1 MRGWGVPLVASGFW
15 AGLLLWDLRPAAA
28 TTWPWWVWVLLGC
41 AALAGAVAAAP
52 GRRGVD
58 PIGTA
63 GLGDV
68 DPPAVAAV
76 MSAPADPSRSPVKA
90 LVFVVVGV
98 VLCGVGWAGLG
109 ALRAEHSLLHRLA
122 PRTVT
127 LLATLRED
135 PEQSSFGWHAIVD
148 VSDVSWCGGAATLR
162 ETTWISGNDAPPLA
176 VRGDQL
182 RIEGTLQVPDDAG
195 FASTLAHRGLA
206 VSVRAIDVE
215 RVGGAPSP
223 FVRMTQVVRAFVGD
237 TIERIFPPRE
247 AGLLLGL
254 VLGDASK
261 LDPVTTRDF
270 QTTGLGHL
278 LVVSGENVAM
288 VLAPVMA
295 FAGALKIGPAGRFA
309 MGIGVVV
316 LFVVLTGAE
325 PSVLRAGTM
334 ACLALLGILLGK
346 PRTTGTILAAAV
358 LALLI
363 LDPWLVYAIGFQLSV
378 AATAG
383 MVILATPIAE
393 RLGRVMPTPIA
404 LAAGTTIA
412 AQFGV
417 TPLLLFHFH
426 EVPGVT
432 IVANLAAFPAVSPAL
447 LLGIAASA
455 LGLVWL
461 PLGSVLALLAR
472 VPMRYLE
479 VVASALAKAPVAWVT
494 SSGSPVVLLIGVAVF
509 ASIAA
514 WLRTGWRPSRRAL
527 MAGVALAPV
536 LVWQI
541 ALGAGPPT
549 GLTVRVLDI
558 GQGDSILITS
568 PAGATVLIDGGPDD
582 ELDAQLLV
590 SYGVK
595 RLDAVVA
602 THPHADHIAGLPQ
615 ALARF
620 PVGVFLEPGC
630 PDDTALQAELHDEID
645 AEGIPVR
652 MPRAGDTVTVGD
664 LTFDVLSPDRCWID
678 SHSDPNNDSLVLLL
692 QDGPDSMLFTGD
704 AEREAQQV
712 LLDTGRLQE
721 VDVLKMPHHAG
732 DTSLPDFFP
741 AVSPEVVAISVGQP
755 NPYGHPNPTALAEAA
770 STGAEIWRTDE
781 HGTLTITWDEE
792 GEPVVSPQR

>member
-1 MRGWGVPLVASGFW
+1 MRGWGAPLVASAFW

-28 TTWPWWVWVLLGC
+28 AAWPWWVWVVVGC
-41 AALAGAVAAAP
+41 VALAGAISTAP
-52 GRRGVD
+52 GRRGED
-58 PIGTA
+58 PISGS
-63 GLGDV
+63 GLADA
-68 DPPAVAAV
+68 DRRAVAAV
-76 MSAPADPSRSPVKA
+76 TSAPADPSRSPAKA
-90 LVFVVVGV
+90 VILLVVGV
-98 VLCGVGWAGLG
+98 LLCGVGWAGLG
-109 ALRAEHSLLHRLA
+109 ALRAEHSLLRRLA

-135 PEQSSFGWHAIVD
+135 PEPSSFGWHALVD
-148 VSDVSWCGGAATLR
+148 VSDVSWSGGAATVR
-162 ETTWISGNDAPPLA
+162 ETTWVSGNDAAPTAAP
-176 VRGDQL
+176 GDQL
-182 RIEGTLQVPDDAG
+182 RMEGTLQVPDEAG
-195 FASTLAHRGLA
+195 FSATLAHRGLA
-206 VSVRAIDVE
+206 ASVRVFDVE
-215 RVGGAPSP
+215 RVGGSPSP

-295 FAGALKIGPAGRFA
+295 FAGALKIGPVGRFA

-363 LDPWLVYAIGFQLSV
+363 LDPWLVHAIGFQLSGS
-378 AATAG
+378 ATAG
-383 MVILATPIAE
+383 MVVLATPIAE
-393 RLGRVMPTPIA
+393 RLGAVLPSPVA

-412 AQFGV
+412 AQLGV

-426 EVPGVT
+426 EVPGIT

-455 LGLVWL
+455 LVLLWL
-461 PLGSVLALLAR
+461 PLGNVVALLAR

-494 SSGSPVVLLIGVAVF
+494 SSGSPLVLIGGIAVF
-509 ASIAA
+509 AAIAA
-514 WLRTGWRPSRRAL
+514 WLRTGWRPPRRAVV
-527 MAGVALAPV
+527 AGFALAPV
-536 LVWQI
+536 LMWQV

-549 GLTVRVLDI
+549 DLTVRVLDI
-558 GQGDSILITS
+558 GQGDSILISS

-602 THPHADHIAGLPQ
+602 THPHADHIGGLPQ
-615 ALARF
+615 VLARV

-630 PDDTALQAELHDEID
+630 PDDTALQAELHEEID

-652 MPRAGDTVTVGD
+652 MPRAGDVISVGD
-664 LTFDVLSPDRCWID
+664 LTFNVLSPDRCWNG
-678 SHSDPNNDSLVLLL
+678 SHSDPNNDSIVLLL
-692 QDGPDSMLFTGD
+692 NDGPDSMLFTGD

-732 DTSLPDFFP
+732 DTSLPDFSP

-755 NPYGHPNPTALAEAA
+755 NPYGHPNPTALAEAEA
-770 STGAEIWRTDE
+770 TGADIWRTDE
-781 HGTLTITWDEE
+781 HGTLTITWDDK
-792 GEPVVSPQR
+792 GEPVVTPQR

>member
-1 MRGWGVPLVASGFW
+1 
-15 AGLLLWDLRPAAA
+15 
-28 TTWPWWVWVLLGC
+28 
-41 AALAGAVAAAP
+41 
-52 GRRGVD
+52 
-58 PIGTA
+58 
-63 GLGDV
+63 
-68 DPPAVAAV
+68 
-76 MSAPADPSRSPVKA
+76 
-90 LVFVVVGV
+90 
-98 VLCGVGWAGLG
+98 
-109 ALRAEHSLLHRLA
+109 
-122 PRTVT
+122 
-127 LLATLRED
+127 
-135 PEQSSFGWHAIVD
+135 
-148 VSDVSWCGGAATLR
+148 
-162 ETTWISGNDAPPLA
+162 
-176 VRGDQL
+176 
-182 RIEGTLQVPDDAG
+182 
-195 FASTLAHRGLA
+195 
-206 VSVRAIDVE
+206 
-215 RVGGAPSP
+215 
-223 FVRMTQVVRAFVGD
+223 
-237 TIERIFPPRE
+237 
-247 AGLLLGL
+247 

-295 FAGALKIGPAGRFA
+295 FAGALKIGPVGRFA
-309 MGIGVVV
+309 IGIGVVV

-393 RLGRVMPTPIA
+393 RLDRVMPTPIA

-494 SSGSPVVLLIGVAVF
+494 SSGSPLVLLFGIAMF
-509 ASIAA
+509 AAIAA
-514 WLRTGWRPSRRAL
+514 WLRTGWRPPRRAL

-536 LVWQI
+536 FVWQI
-541 ALGAGPPT
+541 ALGAGPPA

-620 PVGVFLEPGC
+620 PVGVVLEPGC

-664 LTFDVLSPDRCWID
+664 LTFDVLSPDRCWLD

>member
-1 MRGWGVPLVASGFW
+1 
-15 AGLLLWDLRPAAA
+15 
-28 TTWPWWVWVLLGC
+28 
-41 AALAGAVAAAP
+41 
-52 GRRGVD
+52 
-58 PIGTA
+58 
-63 GLGDV
+63 
-68 DPPAVAAV
+68 
-76 MSAPADPSRSPVKA
+76 
-90 LVFVVVGV
+90 
-98 VLCGVGWAGLG
+98 
-109 ALRAEHSLLHRLA
+109 
-122 PRTVT
+122 
-127 LLATLRED
+127 
-135 PEQSSFGWHAIVD
+135 
-148 VSDVSWCGGAATLR
+148 
-162 ETTWISGNDAPPLA
+162 
-176 VRGDQL
+176 
-182 RIEGTLQVPDDAG
+182 
-195 FASTLAHRGLA
+195 
-206 VSVRAIDVE
+206 
-215 RVGGAPSP
+215 
-223 FVRMTQVVRAFVGD
+223 
-237 TIERIFPPRE
+237 
-247 AGLLLGL
+247 
-254 VLGDASK
+254 
-261 LDPVTTRDF
+261 
-270 QTTGLGHL
+270 
-278 LVVSGENVAM
+278 
-288 VLAPVMA
+288 
-295 FAGALKIGPAGRFA
+295 
-309 MGIGVVV
+309 
-316 LFVVLTGAE
+316 
-325 PSVLRAGTM
+325 
-334 ACLALLGILLGK
+334 
-346 PRTTGTILAAAV
+346 
-358 LALLI
+358 
-363 LDPWLVYAIGFQLSV
+363 
-378 AATAG
+378 
-383 MVILATPIAE
+383 
-393 RLGRVMPTPIA
+393 
-404 LAAGTTIA
+404 
-412 AQFGV
+412 
-417 TPLLLFHFH
+417 
-426 EVPGVT
+426 
-432 IVANLAAFPAVSPAL
+432 VANLAAFPAVSPAL

-514 WLRTGWRPSRRAL
+514 WLRTGWRPPRRAL

-536 LVWQI
+536 FVWQI
-541 ALGAGPPT
+541 ALGAGPPA

-664 LTFDVLSPDRCWID
+664 LTFDVLSPDRCWLD

>member
-1 MRGWGVPLVASGFW
+1 V
-15 AGLLLWDLRPAAA
+15 
-28 TTWPWWVWVLLGC
+28 
-41 AALAGAVAAAP
+41 
-52 GRRGVD
+52 
-58 PIGTA
+58 
-63 GLGDV
+63 
-68 DPPAVAAV
+68 
-76 MSAPADPSRSPVKA
+76 
-90 LVFVVVGV
+90 
-98 VLCGVGWAGLG
+98 
-109 ALRAEHSLLHRLA
+109 
-122 PRTVT
+122 
-127 LLATLRED
+127 
-135 PEQSSFGWHAIVD
+135 
-148 VSDVSWCGGAATLR
+148 
-162 ETTWISGNDAPPLA
+162 SGNDAPPTA

-182 RIEGTLQVPDDAG
+182 RIQGTLQIPDDAG
-195 FASTLAHRGLA
+195 FETTLAHRGLA
-206 VSVRAIDVE
+206 VSVRAIEVE
-215 RVGGAPSP
+215 RIGGAPSP
-223 FVRMTQVVRAFVGD
+223 FVRMTQVVRVFVGS

-295 FAGALKIGPAGRFA
+295 FAGVLKIGPFGRFG

-334 ACLALLGILLGK
+334 ACLALIGILLGK
-346 PRTTGTILAAAV
+346 PRTTGTLLAAAV

-383 MVILATPIAE
+383 MVTLATPIAE
-393 RLGRVMPTPIA
+393 RLGNLMPSPLA

-412 AQFGV
+412 AQLGV

-426 EVPGVT
+426 EVPGIT

-447 LLGIAASA
+447 LLGIAAA
-455 LGLVWL
+455 GLGLVWL
-461 PLGSVLALLAR
+461 PLGHVVAMVAGI
-472 VPMRYLE
+472 PMRYLE
-479 VVASALAKAPVAWVT
+479 IVASALAKAPVAWVT
-494 SSGSPVVLLIGVAVF
+494 SSGSPLVLIGGVVVFVA
-509 ASIAA
+509 ITA
-514 WLRTGWRPSRRAL
+514 WLRTGWRPPRRA
-527 MAGVALAPV
+527 MVAGFALAPV

-541 ALGAGPPT
+541 ALGAGPPS

-558 GQGDSILITS
+558 GQGDSILISS

-602 THPHADHIAGLPQ
+602 THPHADHIGGLPQ
-615 ALARF
+615 VLARF

-664 LTFDVLSPDRCWID
+664 LMFDVLSPDRCWVD

-692 QDGPDSMLFTGD
+692 QDGSDSMLFTGD

-755 NPYGHPNPTALAEAA
+755 NPYGHPNPNALAEAEA
-770 STGAEIWRTDE
+770 TGADIWRTDE
-781 HGTLTITWDEE
+781 HGTLTITWDDQ
-792 GEPVVSPQR
+792 GEPLVSVER

>member
-1 MRGWGVPLVASGFW
+1 MRGWGAPLVASAFW
-15 AGLLLWDLRPAAA
+15 AGLLLWDLRPAAS

-41 AALAGAVAAAP
+41 VALAAAVAAAP
-52 GRRGVD
+52 GRRGED
-58 PIGTA
+58 PIQGA
-63 GLGDV
+63 GLGEGHR
-68 DPPAVAAV
+68 PAVAAV
-76 MSAPADPSRSPVKA
+76 TSTPADPSRSPFKAIA
-90 LVFVVVGV
+90 LVLLGAI
-98 VLCGVGWAGLG
+98 LCGIGWAGLG
-109 ALRAEHSLLHRLA
+109 AVRADHSLLHRLA

-135 PEQSSFGWHAIVD
+135 PEPSAFGWHAIVD
-148 VSDVSWCGGAATLR
+148 VSDVSWAGGAATLR
-162 ETTWISGNDAPPLA
+162 ETTWVSGNDAPPTS

-182 RIEGTLQVPDDAG
+182 RIQGTLEMPDDAG
-195 FASTLAHRGLA
+195 FAATLAHRGLA

-215 RVGGAPSP
+215 RVGGSPSP
-223 FVRMTQVVRAFVGD
+223 FVRMTQVVRAFVGS

-295 FAGALKIGPAGRFA
+295 FAGMLKIGPVGRFG
-309 MGIGVVV
+309 MGFGVVV

-334 ACLALLGILLGK
+334 ACLALVGILLGK
-346 PRTTGTILAAAV
+346 PRTTGTLLAAAV

-383 MVILATPIAE
+383 MVVLATPIAE
-393 RLGRVMPTPIA
+393 RLGHVMPSPVA
-404 LAAGTTIA
+404 LAGGTTIA
-412 AQFGV
+412 AQLGV

-426 EVPGVT
+426 EVPGIT

-447 LLGIAASA
+447 LLGIAASG

-461 PLGSVLALLAR
+461 PLGHVVALIAG

-479 VVASALAKAPVAWVT
+479 IVASTLAKAPVAWVT
-494 SSGSPVVLLIGVAVF
+494 STGSPLVLIGGVVVFVA
-509 ASIAA
+509 ITA
-514 WLRTGWRPSRRAL
+514 WLRTGWRLPRRA
-527 MAGVALAPV
+527 MVAGFALAPV
-536 LVWQI
+536 LMWQI
-541 ALGAGPPT
+541 ALGAGPPS

-558 GQGDSILITS
+558 GQGDSILISS

-595 RLDAVVA
+595 RLDAVIA
-602 THPHADHIAGLPQ
+602 THPHADHIGGLPQ
-615 ALARF
+615 VLARF
-620 PVGVFLEPGC
+620 SVGVFLEPGC

-664 LTFDVLSPDRCWID
+664 LTFDVLSPDRCWVD

-692 QDGPDSMLFTGD
+692 QDGSDSMLFTGD

-741 AVSPEVVAISVGQP
+741 AVNPEVVAISVGQP
-755 NPYGHPNPTALAEAA
+755 NPYGHPNPNALAEAEA
-770 STGAEIWRTDE
+770 TGADIWRTDE
-781 HGTLTITWDEE
+781 HGTLTITWDDH
-792 GEPVVSPQR
+792 GEPVVTPER

>member
-1 MRGWGVPLVASGFW
+1 MRGWGVPLVASAFW
-15 AGLLLWDLRPAAA
+15 AGLVSWDVRPAS
-28 TTWPWWVWVLLGC
+28 TSTWPWWAWVVLGC
-41 AALAGAVAAAP
+41 IALAVAVAVAP
-52 GRRGVD
+52 GRRSDD
-58 PIGTA
+58 PVRGA
-63 GLGDV
+63 GLGDG
-68 DPPAVAAV
+68 DAPAVAAV
-76 MSAPADPSRSPVKA
+76 ASTPADPSRSPVKA
-90 LVFVVVGV
+90 IALVVVGV
-98 VLCGVGWAGLG
+98 ILCGIGWAGLG

-135 PEQSSFGWHAIVD
+135 PEPSAFGWHAIVD
-148 VSDVSWCGGAATLR
+148 ASDVSWSGGAATLR
-162 ETTWISGNDAPPLA
+162 ETTWVSGNEAPPSA

-182 RIEGTLQVPDDAG
+182 RIQGTLQIPDDAD
-195 FASTLAHRGLA
+195 FAATLAHRGLA
-206 VSVRAIDVE
+206 VSVRATDVQ
-215 RVGGAPSP
+215 RVGGSPSP
-223 FVRMTQVVRAFVGD
+223 FVRMTQVVRAFVGT

-270 QTTGLGHL
+270 QTVGLGHL

-295 FAGALKIGPAGRFA
+295 FAAALKIGPVGRFA

-334 ACLALLGILLGK
+334 ACLALLGLLLGK
-346 PRTTGTILAAAV
+346 PRTTGAILAAAV

-363 LDPWLVYAIGFQLSV
+363 LDPWLVHAIGFQLSV

-383 MVILATPIAE
+383 MVVLATPIAE
-393 RLGRVMPTPIA
+393 RLGKVMPSAIA

-426 EVPGVT
+426 EVPGIT

-455 LGLVWL
+455 FGLIWL
-461 PLGSVLALLAR
+461 PLGNLVALLAR

-494 SSGSPVVLLIGVAVF
+494 SRGSPLVLIGGVGLFVGV
-509 ASIAA
+509 AA
-514 WLRTGWRPSRRAL
+514 WLRSGWRPRRRA
-527 MAGVALAPV
+527 MVAGFALAPV

-541 ALGAGPPT
+541 ALGAGPPA

-558 GQGDSILITS
+558 GQGDSMLISS
-568 PAGATVLIDGGPDD
+568 PGGATILIDGGPDD

-602 THPHADHIAGLPQ
+602 THPHADHIGGLPQ
-615 ALARF
+615 VLARF

-630 PDDTALQAELHDEID
+630 PDDTALQADLHQEID
-645 AEGIPVR
+645 AEGVPVR

-664 LTFDVLSPDRCWID
+664 LTFDVLSPDRCWD
-678 SHSDPNNDSLVLLL
+678 GSHSDPNNDSLVLLL
-692 QDGPDSMLFTGD
+692 NDGSDSMLFTGD

-712 LLDTGRLQE
+712 LLDTGRLTE

-732 DTSLPDFFP
+732 DTSLPEFFP

-755 NPYGHPNPTALAEAA
+755 NPYGHPNPTALAEAEA
-770 STGAEIWRTDE
+770 TGAEIWRTDE
-781 HGTLTITWDEE
+781 RGTLTITWDEQ
-792 GEPVVSPQR
+792 GEPVVTGDR